1 MFLQIALAAEEYL
14 AQGIIIIII
23 ISIIQHYEELH
34 NLYATTK
41 VIRVII

>member
-14 AQGIIIIII
+14 AQGIIIII